1 MAVSKLRLPLCC
13 RFARCRLGG
22 DEAQAAGGGSRGGA
36 LAELGMISAV
46 YIINSKGDIILFRK
60 YRDDVTRNAAK
71 TITARLRPR

>member
-1 MAVSKLRLPLCC
+1 VLSICTL
-13 RFARCRLGG
+13 RLGG
-22 DEAQAAGGGSRGGA
+22 DEAQAEGGGLRGGA

-71 TITARLRPR
+71 TTTARLRPR